1 MVNRIELSLDE
12 KTLTDRHERSDAAA
26 NRTLILSTAERL
38 FRERGVE
45 NVCMAE
51 VAETAGVGKGT
62 LYRRFANK
70 GELCLSLM
78 DAQLAE
84 FQDSMLARFQSLTE
98 RGVPFLEQLAQFLEG
113 LAEFT
118 ENHSPLLL
126 EVARAG
132 MIQERARMNLP
143 HIWQYI
149 TVRALLRSAARNGEL
164 VDDLDL
170 DYLGEALLA
179 PLQVDY
185 FRFQRQV
192 RDYSTVRIG
201 AGLRSMVYLLAT

>member
-192 RDYSTVRIG
+192 RDYSTTRIG